1 MSVYTKFAII
11 GAGGLGGI
19 IADELLKKGDAVS
32 VAILTRDETK
42 PELQAFKARGVT
54 LHQKSSPFQNLPAR
68 GKMVK
73 LFCAIVGAAGS
84 AFEVKIDDA
93 ESVSALKKAIWEEIK
108 AKFIPDDKFRSVV
121 ASDLQPFLAKTEGG
135 AWLDG
140 AGAAAV
146 ALDERGHPQGC
157 VQMDPTLWIKNV
169 KYFGDN
175 FQPGEGQ
182 VHVLVVV
189 PGHAR
194 VDIGGTASR
203 ALKYK
208 RTRWIINAQSFFL
221 AARLSCQMI
230 GVDIAVGAI
239 LSYSQ
244 HWKSKLDNMIEE
256 AKDETPLQ
264 VQQQEMTDLAF
275 AAEAQHQELTEHTS
289 LLSATEAQRQPQQQQ
304 PSQSTKRNR
313 GRGKRK

>member
-1 MSVYTKFAII
+1 
-11 GAGGLGGI
+11 
-19 IADELLKKGDAVS
+19 
-32 VAILTRDETK
+32 
-42 PELQAFKARGVT
+42 
-54 LHQKSSPFQNLPAR
+54 
-68 GKMVK
+68 MVK
-73 LFCAIVGAAGS
+73 LFCAIAGVAGS
-84 AFEVKIDDA
+84 AFEVKIDDT
-93 ESVSALKKAIWEEIK
+93 ESISALKDAIK
-108 AKFIPDDKFRSVV
+108 AKNEDIKGPARE
-121 ASDLQPFLAKTEGG
+121 LQLFLAKTEDVG
-135 AWLDG
+135 WLDG

-157 VQMDPTLWIKNV
+157 VQMDPTLWIKNP
-169 KYFGDN
+169 KHFGDN

-189 PGHAR
+189 PGHVR

-208 RTRWIINAQSFFL
+208 RTYSLAPSCLNMLLLIFLCRAGYRRWIINAQCFVPVIL
-221 AARLSCQMI
+221 AVITIIVLALGENPTDEKGCLTVPGRSRIVCQMI

-244 HWKSKLDNMIEE
+244 HWNSKLDNMIEE

-264 VQQQEMTDLAF
+264 AQRQEMTDLTF
-275 AAEAQHQELTEHTS
+275 ASEAPHQELTEHTS
-289 LLSATEAQRQPQQQQ
+289 LLPATEAQRQPQQQQ